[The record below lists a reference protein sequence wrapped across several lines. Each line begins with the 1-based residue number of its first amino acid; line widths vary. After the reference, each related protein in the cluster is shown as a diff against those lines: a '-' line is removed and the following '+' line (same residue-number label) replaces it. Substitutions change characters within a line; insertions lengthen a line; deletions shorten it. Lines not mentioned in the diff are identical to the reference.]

1 MYLEID
7 SEGGKKRTCSS
18 EHVQANM
25 FKRACSSEHV
35 QASMFKTYH
44 SQTIISNIVHT
55 WKGLFWI
62 FAEANLTVTVY
73 VPGLIGM

>member
-1 MYLEID
+1 MFKRAY
-7 SEGGKKRTCSS
+7 SSKHVQASMFKRTCSS
-18 EHVQANM
+18 EY
-25 FKRACSSEHV
+25 V

-44 SQTIISNIVHT
+44 SQTIIRNIVHT